1 MKQLNY
7 IQFIVIDL
15 FCGAGGTTLGFE
27 QAESNYD
34 DMYRFLMSCG
44 ITPPESKEDFFRI
57 SKVVACVNHDHL
69 AITSHWQNH
78 PDVEHFEEDIRILD
92 PYGRLRRL
100 VEIYRA
106 FYPEAKIILWASL
119 ECTNFSK
126 AKGGLPR
133 DADSRTLAEHLYKY
147 IDALD
152 PDYIKIE
159 NVVEFMAWG
168 PLDSKGKPIS
178 KKSGIDW
185 LNWRAEI
192 CKRGYYD
199 DWRQLNSA
207 DFGAYTSR
215 NRLFG
220 CFAKVGLPMAWP
232 SQTHHKK
239 PESVTVE
246 VKKWMPVKHVLDFD
260 DEGNSIFNRKKHLST
275 KTMQRL
281 FMGCVKHIAGG
292 KEHFM
297 MKYYSGKPEHKNAS
311 IDNPSPSVT
320 TFGGG
325 ALIKACFINKAY
337 SGKPEDKSSSI
348 ESPAPVVTTIPHESL
363 VQASFITKWNSN
375 DMKTGGHAGHSV
387 DEPCPVVSTQNRLG
401 IASADFLVNY
411 HHSSD
416 SADINKPAPTL
427 TTHDKLGKV
436 QACFISRYNG
446 VNGGKHDNS
455 QSTENP
461 IGALGTGD
469 NHAKVSAH
477 FIQKY
482 YTQGGQH
489 NSIEEPASTLS
500 TKDRLSKVTANF
512 IDQQFSSGKQNQSIE
527 DPLGAITTVPKSKL
541 VQADFFIDK
550 QFSGNDNHQSMVQAD
565 KFIMNT
571 NFNNVGSSLDEPAPV
586 LTASRHHHYIV
597 NPSWGGHSGSVEEP
611 CHVVIARQDKA
622 PLYVITCKEGPVAV
636 PVYEGDCEWTV
647 KLKEF
652 MALYNI
658 CDIKMRMLKV
668 PELKK
673 IQGFPSD
680 YILLGNQ
687 TDQKKFIGNAV
698 HPLVP
703 KFWIKAFSKRLA
715 A

>member
-1 MKQLNY
+1 MLKLDY

-27 QAESNYD
+27 QAEHSYD
-34 DMYRFLMSCG
+34 DMYRFLKSCG
-44 ITPPESKEDFFRI
+44 IDAPKEEKDFFRI

-106 FYPEAKIILWASL
+106 FYPDAKIILWASL

-159 NVVEFMAWG
+159 NVVEFMSWG
-168 PLDSKGKPIS
+168 PLDKNGKPIS

-192 CKRGYYD
+192 NRRGYYD
-199 DWRQLNSA
+199 DWKELNSA

-232 SQTHHKK
+232 GQTHHKK
-239 PESVTVE
+239 PESVSVT

-292 KEHFM
+292 KENFIT
-297 MKYYSGKPEHKNAS
+297 KYYSGQPESKNITTDGPAGT
-311 IDNPSPSVT
+311 IKCKDN
-320 TFGGG
+320 
-325 ALIKACFINKAY
+325 
-337 SGKPEDKSSSI
+337 
-348 ESPAPVVTTIPHESL
+348 
-363 VQASFITKWNSN
+363 QAFVFITKWNSN
-375 DMKTGGHAGHSV
+375 NPITGGHPGHSIN
-387 DEPCPVVSTQNRLG
+387 EPAPVVSTQNRLG
-401 IASADFLVNY
+401 LVEARFITKAF
-411 HHSSD
+411 SSHNNK
-416 SADINKPAPTL
+416 SVNAGSSIEEPSPTISVQNRLGLAHIN
-427 TTHDKLGKV
+427 
-436 QACFISRYNG
+436 FISRYNG

-455 QSTENP
+455 QSVEGP
-461 IGALGTGD
+461 VGALGTGD

-500 TKDRLSKVTANF
+500 TRDRLSKVTANF
-512 IDQQFSSGKQNQSIE
+512 INQRNGNGSDRSKSIDEPAKTITATGGNQQLI
-527 DPLGAITTVPKSKL
+527 
-541 VQADFFIDK
+541 QADFFIDK
-550 QFSGNDNHQSMVQAD
+550 QFSGDDNHQSVEQPAGSILTND
-565 KFIMNT
+565 KHNLVKAEKFILNG
-571 NFNNVGSSLDEPAPV
+571 NYHNGASSLEDPSPV
-586 LTASRHHHYIV
+586 LTGSRRHHYII

-636 PVYEGDCEWTV
+636 PVYEDDCEWTV

-673 IQGFPSD
+673 IQGFPAD

-703 KFWIKAFSKRLA
+703 MFWIKAFSKRLA